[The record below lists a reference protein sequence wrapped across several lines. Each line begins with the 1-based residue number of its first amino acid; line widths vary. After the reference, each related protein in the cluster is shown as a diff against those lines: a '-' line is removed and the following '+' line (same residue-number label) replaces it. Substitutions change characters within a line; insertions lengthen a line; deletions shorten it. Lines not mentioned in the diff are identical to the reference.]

1 MTLRTFH
8 IPLYSFIAFRYIRSR
23 TSRRFISF
31 ITLIAIIGVTLG
43 VASLIITLSILDGFE
58 QTIKSN
64 VISFTAHMQ
73 LFGFDNQILPNAD
86 RAMQRV
92 MERYPEVT
100 EIAPY
105 LAREGMIR
113 SKGEIDGILIKG
125 VDPSNDISAA
135 KRRLVLG
142 NYDLEE
148 HETGLQGIIPGK
160 RLAERLGVGVGEK
173 VIVYALGGTSLSL
186 AQTRIM
192 QFEVRGIYETGM
204 AEYDGTFVYVNLKS
218 AQRLFQ
224 VGKAVSGFDVMVSDP
239 NKLDGLAQDIPLDL
253 GYPYFAR
260 TMHQMYRNL
269 FTWIELQKK
278 PIPIILGLIIIV
290 ATVNIIGTLL
300 MMVLEKSRE
309 IGALRTLGMRKKN
322 VARIFILQGMLIG
335 LIGTLLGNAIA
346 YGLCWLELRYRLIPL
361 PSGIYFMTHVPI
373 ELSLQNFLV
382 VSASALTMCFLS
394 SLIPARLAARLDP
407 IQTLRFA

>member
-1 MTLRTFH
+1 MSL
-8 IPLYSFIAFRYIRSR
+8 I
-23 TSRRFISF
+23 TS
-31 ITLIAIIGVTLG
+31 IAIIGVTLG

-58 QTIKSN
+58 RTIKSN

-86 RAMQRV
+86 KAMQRV

-113 SKGEIDGILIKG
+113 STGDIDGVLIKG
-125 VDPSNDISAA
+125 VDPANDISAA
-135 KRRLVLG
+135 KKRLVDG
-142 NYDLEE
+142 KYDLEE
-148 HETGLQGIIPGK
+148 SETGLQGIIIGK
-160 RLAERLGVGVGEK
+160 RLAERLRVAVGEK
-173 VIVYALGGTSLSL
+173 TILYAIGGTSLSL

-204 AEYDGTFVYVNLKS
+204 AEYDGMFVYVNLKS

-224 VGKAVSGFDVMVSDP
+224 VGRAVSGFDVMVSDVE
-239 NKLDGLAQDIPLDL
+239 KLESLAQDIPMDL
-253 GYPYFAR
+253 GYPFFAR
-260 TMHQMYRNL
+260 TMYQMYRNL

-290 ATVNIIGTLL
+290 ATVNVIGTLL
-300 MMVLEKSRE
+300 MMVLEKAKE
-309 IGALRTLGMRKKN
+309 IGTLATLGMRKRHIT
-322 VARIFILQGMLIG
+322 RIFVSQGMLIG

-346 YGLCWLELRYRLIPL
+346 FGLCWLELRYRLIPL

-373 ELSLQNFLV
+373 DLSFQNFLV
-382 VSASALTMCFLS
+382 VSLSALVMCFLS
-394 SLIPARLAARLDP
+394 SLVPARLAARLDP
-407 IQTLRFA
+407 VRTLRFA